1 MAEAAHN
8 GPKPLGE
15 MLGFDHVVFWV
26 NNALQ
31 AATYYCARFG
41 FEVVGYRGLETGSR
55 NYASYVL
62 RQNQTFFV
70 LTSPLGNKDA
80 EFNQHLTDHGDGVR
94 DIAFTVNDARVCYD
108 EAVKRG
114 AKSVLAPTE
123 EKDDHGHVVIATI
136 RTYGDTLHSFVE
148 RKGYTGVFLP
158 GYKAVHIDDPLYK
171 LTPPVGLKFVDHCV
185 GNQPDKQMMP
195 VVEFYENVLQF
206 HRFWSVDDKQIHTEY
221 SALRSVVMTDWFERV
236 KMPINEPA
244 NGKRKSQIQEY
255 VDYYNG
261 AGVQHIALQT
271 EDIIH
276 SVTCLRQRGVAFLDV
291 PPKYYS
297 NLREKLKHA
306 PVKVQEDLKK
316 LEDLRIL
323 IDYDDKGYLLQ
334 IFTKPVEDRPTLFYE
349 IIQRRNHTGFGAGN
363 FKSLFEAIERE
374 QAERGN
380 L

>member
-1 MAEAAHN
+1 M
-8 GPKPLGE
+8 
-15 MLGFDHVVFWV
+15 VFWV

-41 FEVVGYRGLETGSR
+41 FEVIGYRGLETGSR
-55 NYASYVL
+55 SYASYVL
-62 RQNQTFFV
+62 RQNQAFFV
-70 LTSPLGNKDA
+70 LTSPLGNKDK
-80 EFNQHLTDHGDGVR
+80 EFNNHLTDHGDGVR
-94 DIAFTVNDARVCYD
+94 DIAFTVNDTRLCYD

-123 EKDDHGHVVIATI
+123 EKDEHGSVVVATI

-148 RKGYTGVFLP
+148 RKAYKGVFMP
-158 GYKAVHIDDPLYK
+158 GFAPYHRDDPLYK

-185 GNQPDKQMMP
+185 GNQPDKMMLP
-195 VVEFYENVLQF
+195 AVEFYENVLQF

-221 SALRSVVMTDWFERV
+221 SALRSIVMTDYFERV

-271 EDIIH
+271 DDIIH
-276 SVTCLRQRGVAFLDV
+276 SVACLRQRGVSFLSV
-291 PPKYYS
+291 PPKYYE
-297 NLREKLKHA
+297 NLRAKLAHA
-306 PVKVQEDLKK
+306 PVKVHEDLKK
-316 LEDLRIL
+316 LEELHIL

-363 FKSLFEAIERE
+363 FKSLFESIESE
-374 QAERGN
+374 QEKRGN
-380 L
+380 LY